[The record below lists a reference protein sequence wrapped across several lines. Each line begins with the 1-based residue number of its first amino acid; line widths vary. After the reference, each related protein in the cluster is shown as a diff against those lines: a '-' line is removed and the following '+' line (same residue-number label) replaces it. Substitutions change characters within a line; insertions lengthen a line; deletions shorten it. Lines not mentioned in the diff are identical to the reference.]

1 MKHFSPDSHIPF
13 YSRIYFDYDLQEANG
28 VEYCTRRDVMQRN
41 IGCRSLYWDEKGT
54 VTRGAKRNW
63 VGSWTQFRKCTLKLT
78 SGQSEIVTT
87 SFQRDL
93 ETNWKEKKKSKLI
106 WQRLKCM
113 ALEELRFVFCT
124 IHRIQVEHFVLFVQ
138 KFWILRNVSFIRQ
151 NKLIISI
158 MPSL

>member
-1 MKHFSPDSHIPF
+1 MKHFSPDPHIPF

-41 IGCRSLYWDEKGT
+41 IGCRSLYWDEKGFSD
-54 VTRGAKRNW
+54 KNW
-63 VGSWTQFRKCTLKLT
+63 AVGSWKKFNKCTLKLT
-78 SGQSEIVTT
+78 NGQSEIVAT

-93 ETNWKEKKKSKLI
+93 ETNWKEKKKKVESKLI

-113 ALEELRFVFCT
+113 AQEELRFVFCT

-151 NKLIISI
+151 NKFIISI